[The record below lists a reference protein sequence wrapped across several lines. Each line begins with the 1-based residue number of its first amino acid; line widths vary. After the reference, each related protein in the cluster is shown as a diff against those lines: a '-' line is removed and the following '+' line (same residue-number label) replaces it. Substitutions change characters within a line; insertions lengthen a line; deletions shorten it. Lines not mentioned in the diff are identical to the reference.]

1 MLKDDVLWRGT
12 IRKVKKA
19 QKDGK
24 YTNGGWEQKSW
35 FSHHRQHPKGLKKTS
50 SLAADKVSSPH
61 RSHHSNSP
69 KLKQSRANVTKIGH
83 EKLLGST
90 VNTKPPTCPFNHAPE
105 KGAGSTTLSPVI
117 KVPEHNCI
125 LPGGT
130 TIAAKEGSL
139 SCHTSEECVI
149 QADFKNKWFCQLKE
163 RELKEKDKC

>member
-1 MLKDDVLWRGT
+1 M
-12 IRKVKKA
+12 
-19 QKDGK
+19 
-24 YTNGGWEQKSW
+24 
-35 FSHHRQHPKGLKKTS
+35 
-50 SLAADKVSSPH
+50 
-61 RSHHSNSP
+61 
-69 KLKQSRANVTKIGH
+69 TKIGH
-83 EKLLGST
+83 EKLLGSA
-90 VNTKPPTCPFNHAPE
+90 VNAEPPTCPFNHAPE

-130 TIAAKEGSL
+130 TIAAKQGSL